1 MFSHPDPIPVE
12 ARMPAANRGPAHAAR
27 LRLQHGCHGFTLAE
41 LLVTMG
47 VLVLLVLLFTQLLN
61 SAASITTLGH
71 KVIDTDSQARQLLDR
86 MSLDFAQLVKRSD
99 VDFFAKGTVAPNS
112 VGGTM
117 AGNDRIA
124 FYSAVPGYYPST
136 SYQSPLSLVAYRMN
150 SDSTSSS
157 HSKLERLGKGLMW
170 NGASLTDTPL
180 VFMPLTIS
188 ATWPA
193 ATSSSQADTAYE
205 VIGPQVFR
213 FEYCYLLTSGSLS
226 ISPPASISQIAAF
239 VVDIATIDPQ
249 SKVLLTN
256 TQIASLAGQ
265 LSDYASNM
273 VPGQLR
279 NNWQNTINANTTLP
293 RPSLSGVR
301 LYERFFYL
309 SPPTL

>member
-1 MFSHPDPIPVE
+1 MSNHPDLIFPG
-12 ARMPAANRGPAHAAR
+12 ARMSAAKRGPAHLAR
-27 LRLQHGCHGFTLAE
+27 LRPQHGCHGFTLAE

-47 VLVLLVLLFTQLLN
+47 VLVLLVLLFTQLVN
-61 SAASITTLGH
+61 SAATITTLGH
-71 KVIDTDSQARQLLDR
+71 KAIDTDSQARQFLDR
-86 MSLDFAQLVKRSD
+86 MSVDFAQLVKRSD
-99 VDFFAKGTVAPNS
+99 TDFFGKGTVAPNS

-117 AGNDRIA
+117 AGNDRLA

-136 SYQSPLSLVAYRMN
+136 SYQSPLSLVAYRIN
-150 SDSTSSS
+150 SDATSSS
-157 HSKLERLGKGLMW
+157 YNRLERLGKGLVW
-170 NGASLTDTPL
+170 NGASPTDTPL

-188 ATWPA
+188 TTWPA
-193 ATSSSQADTAYE
+193 AISSSQGDTAYE

-213 FEYCYLLTSGSLS
+213 FEYCYLLTSGSFS
-226 ISPPASISQIAAF
+226 VTPPASIAQIAAF

-256 TQIASLAGQ
+256 TQMASLAGQ

-273 VPGQLR
+273 APGQLR
-279 NNWQNTINANTTLP
+279 NNWQNAINANTTFP
-293 RPSLSGVR
+293 RPALSGVR